1 MKPVMRSD
9 SKDLVVSIV
18 LLDVNYAFTFM
29 ILETKPQGGG
39 GGRGRRGL
47 DQY

>member
-18 LLDVNYAFTFM
+18 LLDVNYAFIFM
-29 ILETKPQGGG
+29 ILETKPQGGRGKG
-39 GGRGRRGL
+39 GGGA
-47 DQY
+47 